1 MYLIF
6 FIALLR
12 YGECH
17 AGEIDVNLHFKCLN
31 MGSLQKSNVHKLEPQ
46 RLGKDDTTWKST
58 K

>member
-1 MYLIF
+1 MYQIF

-46 RLGKDDTTWKST
+46 RLGKDDTT
-58 K
+58 